1 LLSAFCNSCLHVV
14 SLLSLLLPFARSAQ
28 ALLGV
33 LPALC
38 YDPTVA
44 AMVQRALTPLTAPAT
59 TQPLLS
65 ATSLQLT
72 VSAWQVTGRG
82 WSRAEI
88 AINGCLKPGA
98 AKDAAGWGRK
108 GQADAQ
114 LPLRLMRAKSLR

>member
-1 LLSAFCNSCLHVV
+1 M
-14 SLLSLLLPFARSAQ
+14 
-28 ALLGV
+28 

-82 WSRAEI
+82 WSRAET

-98 AKDAAGWGRK
+98 AKDAARWGRK